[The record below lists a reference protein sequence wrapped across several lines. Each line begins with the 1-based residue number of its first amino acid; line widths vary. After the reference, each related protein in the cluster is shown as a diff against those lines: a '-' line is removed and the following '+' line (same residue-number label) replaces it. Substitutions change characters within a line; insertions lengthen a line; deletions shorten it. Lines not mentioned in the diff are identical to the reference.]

1 MNSYLTA
8 ARAAVVI
15 ACAFVLSACT
25 ARTVA
30 PDVAS
35 PRTVPAQF
43 LAMYAAQDEERFPV
57 PASDIS
63 EMDEQ
68 FLRTVVAYPTSE
80 QPGTIVVDTDARHL
94 FLVLENG
101 QAVRYGIGVGSEGM
115 RWSGR
120 AQVGRKAEW
129 PRWTPTAAM
138 IRREPEKN
146 GPWAKGMPPGLENP
160 LGPRALYLYQDGR
173 DTLYRIHGT
182 NEPWTIGQAVS
193 SGCIRMLNQDIIDLY
208 RRTPVGAKV
217 VVLNR
222 NIDRSAQPAIAATKH
237 PSRPPV

>member
-1 MNSYLTA
+1 MVRFLTA
-8 ARAAVVI
+8 ARAAAVFACVI
-15 ACAFVLSACT
+15 ALTACT
-25 ARTVA
+25 AHNVA
-30 PDVAS
+30 PDVAT
-35 PRTVPAQF
+35 PRAIPAHF
-43 LAMYAAQDEERFPV
+43 LAMYAAEDAERFPI
-57 PASDIS
+57 PAADIS
-63 EMDEQ
+63 EMDER
-68 FLRTVVAYPTSE
+68 FLRSVVPYTTSE

-94 FLVLENG
+94 YLVLENA
-101 QAVRYGIGVGSEGM
+101 QAVRYGIGVGAEGM

-129 PRWTPTAAM
+129 PRWTPTVAM

-146 GPWAKGMPPGLENP
+146 GPWASGMPPGLANP

-182 NEPWTIGQAVS
+182 NEPWTIGKSVS

-222 NIDRSAQPAIAATKH
+222 NLGDSNQPEIAEKKKDS
-237 PSRPPV
+237 SRPV